1 MLAISAATNSNI
13 KASSRTIVA
22 ALKALLTQ
30 GPVVQIDE
38 TPVQVMGEPGRA
50 NTQQSFMW
58 AFRGGPIGKP
68 VRGFESAPSR
78 AAEVPRRVLSPPR
91 AEAPRPFYGRS
102 T

>member
-13 KASSRTIVA
+13 KAPSRTMVA
-22 ALKALLTQ
+22 APKALLTQ

-38 TPVQVMGEPGRA
+38 TPVQVMGEPGR
-50 NTQQSFMW
+50 NNQQSFMW

-68 VRGFESAPSR
+68 VRGFGSAPSR